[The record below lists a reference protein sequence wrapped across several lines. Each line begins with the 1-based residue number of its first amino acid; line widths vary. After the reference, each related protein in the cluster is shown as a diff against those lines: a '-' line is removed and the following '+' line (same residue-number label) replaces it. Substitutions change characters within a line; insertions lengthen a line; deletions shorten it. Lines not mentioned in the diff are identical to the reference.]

1 MVYLD
6 EHLKKYPLMQT
17 QDVLKLHLQGILGP
31 AHLVGAVENVVA
43 HLEDEYNSVNDLGYK
58 WDLVEEVSPLYS
70 RVYLVPFYK
79 KYGSF
84 TPLAEYFKKSA
95 VEGDVEGYFKVIASL
110 KDRYDNDFIDRYIAS
125 GNPLIRHSATYR
137 DNYHPHYLVVA
148 NKYLKDLLGEI

>member
-43 HLEDEYNSVNDLGYK
+43 HLEDEYNSVKDLGYK

-70 RVYLVPFYK
+70 RVYLVPFFK

-84 TPLAEYFKKSA
+84 TPLAECFKKSA

-110 KDRYDNDFIDRYIAS
+110 KDRYDNDLIDRYIAS

>member
-43 HLEDEYNSVNDLGYK
+43 HLEDEYNSVKDLGYK

-70 RVYLVPFYK
+70 RVYLVPFYE
-79 KYGSF
+79 KYRSF
-84 TPLAEYFKKSA
+84 TPLAECFKKSA
-95 VEGDVEGYFKVIASL
+95 VEGDVEGYFKAIASL
-110 KDRYDNDFIDRYIAS
+110 KGTYDNDLIDRYIAS
-125 GNPLIRHSATYR
+125 GNPLIRHSETYR
-137 DNYHPHYLVVA
+137 NNYHPHYVVVA
-148 NKYLKDLLGEI
+148 NHFLKDLLGD